1 MTPSCTSWVNKGV
14 ALGSQLAEASG
25 VLADPRPDR
34 LQDGVGRARVTVGVQ
49 EQAQP
54 AGALGKAREP
64 FGRHYI
70 AGVQRNPGEHGE
82 GQIPD
87 RRARRCEVPVD
98 KAHQPFA
105 RAVITVGTDIRA
117 RSEGPPDGIVGGGVV
132 VADDVPWLP
141 RAKGSSP
148 PGPAG
153 RDEVRHG
160 VVIAAQPVADLH
172 EGLVGVHP

>member
-1 MTPSCTSWVNKGV
+1 MTPSCTSWVNQGV
-14 ALGSQLAEASG
+14 APGSQLAEASG

-34 LQDGVGRARVTVGVQ
+34 LRDGVGRARVTVGVQ

-87 RRARRCEVPVD
+87 RRGRRSEKRGTPS
-98 KAHQPFA
+98 AA
-105 RAVITVGTDIRA
+105 TTSRACSGTQENTAKA
-117 RSEGPPDGIVGGGVV
+117 RSQIGGHG
-132 VADDVPWLP
+132 A
-141 RAKGSSP
+141 AKSQSTKP
-148 PGPAG
+148 TSRSPGPSSLWALISGPEARG
-153 RDEVRHG
+153 RQT
-160 VVIAAQPVADLH
+160 AL
-172 EGLVGVHP
+172 